1 MMRTIYFI
9 RPNGAQPKGALST
22 LVRFALGIVALAV
35 LLTVALVGLVVVL
48 PLMLLGGAI
57 FYAYIR
63 RKLRQAQQ
71 QHRQRQADDGI
82 IDAEYTIV
90 ERRD

>member
-1 MMRTIYFI
+1 MRTIYLI
-9 RPNGAQPKGALST
+9 RPAGAQPKGPLSA

-35 LLTVALVGLVVVL
+35 LLTIALVGLVVVL
-48 PLMLLGGAI
+48 PVMLLGGI
-57 FYAYIR
+57 VFYVYLR

-71 QHRQRQADDGI
+71 QRQAEDGI

>member
-9 RPNGAQPKGALST
+9 RPDGTQPKALLSM
-22 LVRFALGIVALAV
+22 LVRFALGLVALAV
-35 LLTVALVGLVVVL
+35 LLTVALIGMVVVL
-48 PLMLLGGAI
+48 PLMIIGGVI
-57 FYAYIR
+57 FAVYLR
-63 RKLRQAQQ
+63 RKLGQVHR

>member
-1 MMRTIYFI
+1 MRTIYLI
-9 RPNGAQPKGALST
+9 RPNGAQPKGPLSAMI
-22 LVRFALGIVALAV
+22 RFALGLVALAV
-35 LLTVALVGLVVVL
+35 LLTVALVGLVVIL
-48 PLMLLGGAI
+48 PLMLIGGAI
-57 FYAYIR
+57 FYVYIR

-82 IDAEYTIV
+82 IDAEYTII

>member
-1 MMRTIYFI
+1 MRTIYLI
-9 RPNGAQPKGALST
+9 RPTGTQSKGPLSA
-22 LVRFALGIVALAV
+22 LVRFALGIVALAMV
-35 LLTVALVGLVVVL
+35 LTVALVGLVFVL
-48 PLMLLGGAI
+48 PLMLIGGSI
-57 FYAYIR
+57 FYVYIR